1 MKLKRGMRVMT
12 ARGAVALRGRN
23 GCFPEQWW
31 GHPVIDGKTD
41 RKHIMVLTARDVTA
55 LPVREGWQG
64 VLPGLL
70 KG

>member
-1 MKLKRGMRVMT
+1 MRLRHGMKVGT
-12 ARGAVALRGRN
+12 ARGVVALRGRN

-31 GHPVIDGKTD
+31 GHPVVGGKTD
-41 RKHIMVLTARDVTA
+41 RNHIRVLTARDVTA
-55 LPVREGWQG
+55 LPVREGWQY

>member
-1 MKLKRGMRVMT
+1 MKLKHGMKVMT
-12 ARGAVALRGRN
+12 ARGPVALRGRN

-31 GHPVIDGKTD
+31 GYPVINGKMD
-41 RKHIMVLTARDVTA
+41 RKHIRVLTARDVTA